1 MNSMQSNTVVQSQQ
15 PGLLDGLL
23 QKKVLASMARLEY
36 GHVRLKHNGNTQQ
49 LGDGTQPA
57 FAELQVLDDAFFGKI
72 ALGGSVGAGESYMD
86 GDWRSDDLVALMRLL
101 IRNRDLLD
109 SMEGGSAR
117 FSAWLMQLAHQ
128 FRRNTKSGSRKN
140 IAAHYD
146 LGNNLFELFL
156 DPSMMYSS
164 AIFDAE
170 DMSLEQASARK
181 LQVICEKLQLNEAD
195 HLLEIGTGWGGM
207 ALYAAKHFGCKVTT
221 TTISQQQYDLAKA
234 RIDAAGLDNRVT
246 LLLQDYRELQGQYD
260 KLVSIEMIEAIG
272 HQYQDTYFAKCAS
285 LLKPGGIALIQAI
298 TIEDHRYQLAL
309 KSVDFIKRYIFPG
322 SYIPCVSSMVTSAAE
337 AGQLRLLDLRD
348 IGDSYAKTLHE
359 WRKRFLANTD
369 NVLALGY
376 DQRFIGMWDFY
387 LAYCEAGFLERS
399 ISDVHLLFGKPGI
412 KIQ

>member
-1 MNSMQSNTVVQSQQ
+1 MNSMQSNTAVQSQQ

-23 QKKVLASMARLEY
+23 QKKVLASMARLEH

-49 LGDGTQPA
+49 LGDATKPV
-57 FAELQVLDDAFFGKI
+57 FAELQVLDEAFFGKI

-109 SMEGGSAR
+109 GMEGGSAR
-117 FSAWLMQLAHQ
+117 FSSWFMQLAHQ

-156 DPSMMYSS
+156 DSRMMYSS

-170 DMSLEQASARK
+170 GMSLEQASTRK
-181 LQVICEKLQLNEAD
+181 LQVICEQLQLNEAD

-234 RIDAAGLDNRVT
+234 RIEAAGLGDRVT

-272 HQYQDTYFAKCAS
+272 HQYQGIYFAKCAS

-322 SYIPCVSSMVTSAAE
+322 SYIPCVSSVVASAAG

-369 NVLALGY
+369 KVLALGY

-412 KIQ
+412 KSQ

>member
-1 MNSMQSNTVVQSQQ
+1 MNSMQSNTAVQSQQ

-23 QKKVLASMARLEY
+23 QKKVLATMARLEH
-36 GHVRLKHNGNTQQ
+36 GHVRLKHNGSTQQ
-49 LGDGTQPA
+49 LGDATQPV
-57 FAELQVLDDAFFGKI
+57 FAELQVLDEAFFGKI

-109 SMEGGSAR
+109 GMEGGSAR

-156 DPSMMYSS
+156 DSSMMYSS

-181 LQVICEKLQLNEAD
+181 LQVICEQLQLNETD

-207 ALYAAKHFGCKVTT
+207 ALYAARQFGCKVTT

-234 RIDAAGLDNRVT
+234 RIEAAGLGDRVN

-298 TIEDHRYQLAL
+298 TIEDHRYQQAL

-322 SYIPCVSSMVTSAAE
+322 SYIPCVSSMVASAAE

-359 WRKRFLANTD
+359 WRRRFLANTEQ
-369 NVLALGY
+369 VLALGY

-399 ISDVHLLFGKPGI
+399 ISDVHMLFGKPGI
-412 KIQ
+412 KSQ

>member
-1 MNSMQSNTVVQSQQ
+1 MNSMQSNTAVQSQQ

-23 QKKVLASMARLEY
+23 QKKVLATMARLEH
-36 GHVRLKHNGNTQQ
+36 GHVRLKHNGSTQQ
-49 LGDGTQPA
+49 LGDATQPV
-57 FAELQVLDDAFFGKI
+57 FAELQVLDEAFFGKI

-86 GDWRSDDLVALMRLL
+86 GDWRSDDLVALMRLM

-109 SMEGGSAR
+109 GMEGGSAR
-117 FSAWLMQLAHQ
+117 FSAWFMQLAHQ

-156 DPSMMYSS
+156 DSSMMYSS

-181 LQVICEKLQLNEAD
+181 LQVICEQLQLNETD

-207 ALYAAKHFGCKVTT
+207 ALYAARHFGCKVTT

-234 RIDAAGLDNRVT
+234 RIEAAGLGDRVT

-298 TIEDHRYQLAL
+298 TIEDHRYQQAL

-322 SYIPCVSSMVTSAAE
+322 SYIPCVSSMVASAAE

-359 WRKRFLANTD
+359 WRRRFLANSEQ
-369 NVLALGY
+369 VLALGY
-376 DQRFIGMWDFY
+376 DQRFIGMWNFY

-399 ISDVHLLFGKPGI
+399 ISDVHMLFGKPGI
-412 KIQ
+412 KSQ